1 MGTLTVAQSG
11 SLGRR
16 YMVAAALWA
25 LAAWAAACQ
34 AQPAWV
40 QPINLVVPYPAGGGS
55 DLTARIVARRLE
67 AVLEQPVVVVN
78 RPGAETEIAMRF
90 VAHARADGLTLLLGV
105 PTITTNPLLNESA
118 PNWRPQLEPLA
129 KLTEM
134 ALVMLASKNLGVN
147 DFSDLQRAVR
157 DRRITRINC
166 GAAGASTTLGCLF
179 LQKRLGDSV
188 VNIITYKGN
197 APALTDLMGGH
208 IDVLFDL
215 SSAAKPAVESSAVK
229 ALAKTSSKPLP
240 APFADL
246 LSTGDEMPD
255 FVLNSWQGVFA
266 PAGLP
271 PATRER
277 LENALQQITKDSQT
291 EQSFRAL
298 GIQVAFLGSVAFGR
312 FLDEERKLY
321 EKLMLKLN

>member
-1 MGTLTVAQSG
+1 MGPLTLAQSG
-11 SLGRR
+11 LCGRSYR
-16 YMVAAALWA
+16 GAVFAVV
-25 LAAWAAACQ
+25 LAAWAMTCQ
-34 AQPAWV
+34 AQPVLV
-40 QPINLVVPYPAGGGS
+40 QPVNLVVPYPAGGGS

-67 AVLEQPVVVVN
+67 AVLEQPVLVMN

-90 VAHARADGLTLLLGV
+90 VANARPDGLTLLLGV

-118 PNWRPQLEPLA
+118 PNWRPQLEPVA

-134 ALVMLASKNLGVN
+134 ALVMLASKSLPV
-147 DFSDLQRAVR
+147 SDYAGLLRAVR
-157 DRRITRINC
+157 DRRIAHINC
-166 GAAGASTTLGCLF
+166 GAAGASTTLACLF

-188 VNIITYKGN
+188 VSIITYKGN

-215 SSAAKPAVESSAVK
+215 SSAAKPAVESGAVK
-229 ALAKTSSKPLP
+229 ALAKTSSKTLP
-240 APFADL
+240 PPFADL
-246 LSTGDEMPD
+246 LPTGDEMPD

-271 PATRER
+271 PAARER
-277 LENALQQITKDSQT
+277 LENALQQIFKDPST
-291 EQSFRAL
+291 EQSFKSM

-312 FLDEERKLY
+312 FLDEERKRY
-321 EKLMLKLN
+321 EKLLLKLN